1 MASPRYTA
9 SIDHSEKTIERLYRT
24 QRRTYD
30 RGRIFLRLA
39 LGFGMVLAAA
49 LAALPTWL
57 KAILL
62 LVGAWLMASGDFP
75 AQIRADRAVQDRGGS
90 LPKMR
95 YEFYE
100 DHLKLTGEGSMNIGY
115 RKLNRLLEDREFY
128 YLFLERDSVCMIDRE
143 SLKPAKQEDF
153 RLFLENATGLNWRQ
167 EKSFLSIDL
176 ADLIKMRREKKR
188 NQSDRNI

>member
-30 RGRIFLRLA
+30 KGRILLRLV

-49 LAALPTWL
+49 LVALPTWL

-115 RKLNRLLEDREFY
+115 RKLNRLLEDKEFF

-176 ADLIKMRREKKR
+176 ADLIKMRRDKKR

>member
-30 RGRIFLRLA
+30 RGRIFLRLV

-49 LAALPTWL
+49 LVALPTWL

-115 RKLNRLLEDREFY
+115 RKLNRLLEDKEFF

-176 ADLIKMRREKKR
+176 ADLIKMRRDKKR

>member
-30 RGRIFLRLA
+30 RGRIFLRLV

-49 LAALPTWL
+49 LVALPTWL

-176 ADLIKMRREKKR
+176 ADLIKMRRDKKR

>member
-9 SIDHSEKTIERLYRT
+9 SIEHSEKTIERLYRT

-30 RGRIFLRLA
+30 KAKIFLRL
-39 LGFGMVLAAA
+39 LIGFGMVLAAA
-49 LAALPTWL
+49 LVAMPTWL

-62 LVGAWLMASGDFP
+62 LIGAWLMASGDFP
-75 AQIRADRAVQDRGGS
+75 AQVSADRAVQKRNGS
-90 LPKMR
+90 LPKMH

-115 RKLNRLLEDREFY
+115 RKLNRLLEDKEFY
-128 YLFLERDSVCMIDRE
+128 YLFLERDSVCMIARE
-143 SLKPAKQEDF
+143 SLKPAKQEEF
-153 RLFLENATGLNWRQ
+153 RMFLENTSGLNWRQ

-176 ADLIKMRREKKR
+176 ADLIKMHREKKR
-188 NQSDRNI
+188 K

>member
-30 RGRIFLRLA
+30 KGRIFLRLV
-39 LGFGMVLAAA
+39 LGFSMVLAAA
-49 LAALPTWL
+49 LVALPTWL

-115 RKLNRLLEDREFY
+115 RKLSRLLEDKEFF

-153 RLFLENATGLNWRQ
+153 RLFVENASGLNWRQ

-176 ADLIKMRREKKR
+176 ADLIKMRRERKR

>member
-30 RGRIFLRLA
+30 KGRILLRLV

-49 LAALPTWL
+49 LVALPTWL

-176 ADLIKMRREKKR
+176 ADLIKMRRDKKR

>member
-30 RGRIFLRLA
+30 KGRIFLRLV

-49 LAALPTWL
+49 LVALPTWL

>member
-30 RGRIFLRLA
+30 KGRIFLRLV

-49 LAALPTWL
+49 LVALPTWL

-176 ADLIKMRREKKR
+176 ADLIKMRRDKKR